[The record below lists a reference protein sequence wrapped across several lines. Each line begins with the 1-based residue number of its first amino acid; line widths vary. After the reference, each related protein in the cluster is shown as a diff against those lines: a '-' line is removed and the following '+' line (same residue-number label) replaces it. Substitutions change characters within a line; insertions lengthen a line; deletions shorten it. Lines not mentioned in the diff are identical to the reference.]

1 LFPGKERDIKNPN
14 LFQDIQ
20 LDKIFQVLG
29 KPSEKTWPDIAVLP
43 DWKARNQNKWK
54 GTILERSWNS
64 YPEANTTTLE
74 MMIKAHNR
82 SVTSEALDLLCRM
95 IEYDPAKRITASQA
109 LDHPY
114 FKQSPLPAKN
124 AFVGPNQ
131 SYTVYPPRK
140 KLRKEINPSRV

>member
-1 LFPGKERDIKNPN
+1 MLNPN
-14 LFQDIQ
+14 LFQNIQ
-20 LDKIFQVLG
+20 LDKIYQVIG
-29 KPSEKTWPDIAVLP
+29 KHSEKTWTDLSLLP
-43 DWKARNQNKWK
+43 DWKTRNPNKWK
-54 GTILERSWNS
+54 GSLLEKNWNT
-64 YPEANTTTLE
+64 YNEANTATLE
-74 MMIKAHNR
+74 MMIRTNNR
-82 SVTSEALDLLCRM
+82 AVTTEALDLLCRM

-131 SYTVYPPRK
+131 QLVAYPPRK